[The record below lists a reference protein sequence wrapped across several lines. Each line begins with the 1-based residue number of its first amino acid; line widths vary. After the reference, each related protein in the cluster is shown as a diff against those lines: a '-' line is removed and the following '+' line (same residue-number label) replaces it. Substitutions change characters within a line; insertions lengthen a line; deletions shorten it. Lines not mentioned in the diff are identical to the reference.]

1 MVMQDVNHQLFT
13 DSVEAEVLLSMKKKD
28 EEKCRAI
35 LDDLGLLAFKD
46 THPMALSGGQKQRVA
61 IASAVAAGAKLLLFD
76 EPTSGLDYA
85 HMEKVGELLKQL
97 ADSGSTVLVSTH
109 DPELIE
115 LCCDYILRIRDGR
128 VASFEKI
135 ENAAQLF
142 KRNDFCPSV
151 VKPAHMETS

>member
-1 MVMQDVNHQLFT
+1 MN
-13 DSVEAEVLLSMKKKD
+13 KKD
-28 EEKCRAI
+28 EEKCHAI
-35 LDDLGLLAFKD
+35 LDDLGLLSNKD

-85 HMEKVGELLKQL
+85 HMEKVGELLKKL

-128 VASFEKI
+128 VASFSKTEK
-135 ENAAQLF
+135 EAQL
-142 KRNDFCPSV
+142 
-151 VKPAHMETS
+151 T